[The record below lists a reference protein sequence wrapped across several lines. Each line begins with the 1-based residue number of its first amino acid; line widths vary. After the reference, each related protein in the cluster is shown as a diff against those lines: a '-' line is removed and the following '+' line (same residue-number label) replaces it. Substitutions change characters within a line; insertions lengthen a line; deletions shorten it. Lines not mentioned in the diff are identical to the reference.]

1 MDSDLLRD
9 VALSR
14 ALELPG
20 AEVYEFVPEVEA
32 VRVRGKLFVV
42 LMELHGQQII
52 NVKVDPE
59 AGAALRDNYEHIIP
73 GYHMN
78 KKHWIT
84 LTPGDSLD
92 SGLVRELVTESYLII
107 VSKLPKK
114 QRPIV
119 PRELLLG
126 GSGAPEEF
134 KFEF

>member
-1 MDSDLLRD
+1 MDGHHLRD
-9 VALSR
+9 IALSR

-20 AEVYEFVPEVEA
+20 SELYEFAPEVES
-32 VRVRGKLFVV
+32 VRVRGKWFMV
-42 LMELHGQQII
+42 LMELRGQQIV
-52 NVKVDPE
+52 NVKTDPE
-59 AGAALRDNYEHIIP
+59 AGAALRDNYEHILP

-92 SGLVRELVTESYLII
+92 DALVRELVTESYLLI

-119 PRELLLG
+119 PRELLT
-126 GSGAPEEF
+126 E
-134 KFEF
+134 FEF

>member
-20 AEVYEFVPEVEA
+20 AEVYEFMPEVEA
-32 VRVRGKLFVV
+32 VRVRGKWFMVM
-42 LMELHGQQII
+42 MELRGQQIV
-52 NVKVDPE
+52 NVKAEPE
-59 AGAALRDNYEHIIP
+59 AGAALRDNYEHVIP

-78 KKHWIT
+78 KKHWIM

-92 SGLVRELVTESYLII
+92 EALVRELVTESYLII

-119 PRELLLG
+119 PRELLPG
-126 GSGAPEEF
+126 GSGLQAAPE
-134 KFEF
+134 FEF

>member
-1 MDSDLLRD
+1 MCGD
-9 VALSR
+9 
-14 ALELPG
+14 G
-20 AEVYEFVPEVEA
+20 
-32 VRVRGKLFVV
+32 
-42 LMELHGQQII
+42 
-52 NVKVDPE
+52 
-59 AGAALRDNYEHIIP
+59 
-73 GYHMN
+73 MN

-92 SGLVRELVTESYLII
+92 EALVRELVTESYLII

-126 GSGAPEEF
+126 SSGAPEEF